1 MKKLF
6 YLAAAVMFVCAA
18 MSCKQDPVP
27 TEDDDSQWTEGF
39 VFQAV
44 DMGFT
49 YGGKTIK
56 FANANLGAKHPGDYG
71 DYYAWGE
78 ITPKTKF
85 TTANYTYKD
94 NPAVLPPA
102 ADAANAK
109 LGGHWRMP
117 TGEELDAFNDWIA
130 ASGSPYSIEMK
141 TAYGKVGFEI
151 KHKSTGNSIFLP
163 CGGDI
168 NGTTQSGFDSFFEVW
183 SSSLTPDIHEMQEE
197 QKNQRAEA
205 WGIDKP
211 MDLYQLG
218 TAGCARYIGLPI
230 RPVWVE

>member
-78 ITPKTKF
+78 TTPKTNF
-85 TTANYTYKD
+85 TKANYTYKD

-102 ADAANAK
+102 ADTANAK
-109 LGGHWRMP
+109 LGGNWRMP
-117 TGEELDAFNDWIA
+117 TSEELDAFNDWIA
-130 ASGSPYSIEMK
+130 APGSPYAIEMK

-151 KHKSTGNSIFLP
+151 KNKLTGNAIFLP
-163 CGGDI
+163 CGGNM
-168 NGTTQSGFDSFFEVW
+168 NGTIHSHFDTYFAVW
-183 SSSLTPDIHEMQEE
+183 SSSLTPDIPEMQED

-205 WGIDKP
+205 WDIDKP
-211 MDLYQLG
+211 MDTYQIG
-218 TAGCARYIGLPI
+218 TGGVSRYIGLPI